1 MYNKL
6 ETYESPEL
14 KARLI
19 VGVYH
24 TSAGM
29 DSPAVS
35 HYCSAQNK
43 NTIIC
48 GTEEKKKAH

>member
-1 MYNKL
+1 MRA
-6 ETYESPEL
+6 PEL

-19 VGVYH
+19 AGVYH

-35 HYCSAQNK
+35 HYCSAQHK

-48 GTEEKKKAH
+48 GAHKKKKKKLIDI